1 MKISDALDDYGQYL
15 LADKGLSPQT
25 KKSYFE
31 DLKQFFIYFHDKSD
45 TDDLRSSD
53 LTEFLRYE
61 LSTGKSVSTTLRRL
75 SSTKSFYLFLEKEHL
90 LKDEVSE
97 ITAPKKPQHLPSYL
111 TKEEIAELIDTP
123 NELKPDGL
131 RDKAMLQLMYDTGLR
146 VSELLS
152 LDRGKVDLKNK
163 TATVMGKGAK
173 QRKVYFGDYSV
184 EYITRYI
191 NEVRSKNPG
200 RNSKYLFLSKYGEPI
215 SRQYFFKVVKKYTEE
230 AGITKNNVSPHTI
243 RHSTA
248 THYLENGAPIR
259 AVQEILGHA
268 NLATTQIYTHISE
281 AMKVSTYDLLIN
293 KK

>member
-31 DLKQFFIYFHDKSD
+31 DLKQFFTYFHDKKD
-45 TDDLRSSD
+45 TDDLRSTD
-53 LTEFLRYE
+53 LSEFLRYE
-61 LSTGKSVSTTLRRL
+61 LSLGLSVSTALRRL
-75 SSTKSFYLFLEKEHL
+75 SSTRSFYLYLEKEHL
-90 LKDEVSE
+90 LRDEVND
-97 ITAPKKPQHLPSYL
+97 IDAPKKPQHLPSFL
-111 TKEEIAELIDTP
+111 TQDEIADLIDAP
-123 NELKPDGL
+123 NIHKPDGL

-146 VSELLS
+146 VSELLT
-152 LDRGKVDLKNK
+152 LERGKIDLKNK
-163 TATVMGKGAK
+163 TATVMGKGSK

-200 RNSKYLFLSKYGEPI
+200 ANSKYLFLSKYGEPL
-215 SRQYFFKVVKKYTEE
+215 SRQYFFKIVKKYTKD
-230 AGITKNNVSPHTI
+230 AGINKENVSPHTI

-281 AMKVSTYDLLIN
+281 ALKVSTYDLLIN

>member
-1 MKISDALDDYGQYL
+1 MKISDAIDDYGQYL

-31 DLKQFFIYFHDKSD
+31 DLKQFFTYFNDK
-45 TDDLRSSD
+45 TEVEELRSSD
-53 LTEFLRYE
+53 LAEFLHYE
-61 LSTGKSVSTTLRRL
+61 LSLGLSVSTALRRL
-75 SSTKSFYLFLEKEHL
+75 SSTRSFYLFLEKEHL
-90 LKDEVSE
+90 LLDEVTD
-97 ITAPKKPQHLPSYL
+97 IDTPKKPQHLPSFL
-111 TKEEIAELIDTP
+111 TREEIADLIDAP
-123 NELKPDGL
+123 NDLRPDGI

-215 SRQYFFKVVKKYTEE
+215 SRQYFF
-230 AGITKNNVSPHTI
+230 
-243 RHSTA
+243 
-248 THYLENGAPIR
+248 
-259 AVQEILGHA
+259 
-268 NLATTQIYTHISE
+268 
-281 AMKVSTYDLLIN
+281 
-293 KK
+293 